1 LDKGEV
7 RPPLVLLV
15 RPDLLV
21 QIPTSLALLRFRP
34 DASELEKQ
42 VVEVMSAGIRVIQH
56 SDDPISWRDYNSSP
70 SACQQ
75 ATDLPLGEGRS
86 AAGEEPVSKPVETPV
101 FPEFRH
107 LFAADW

>member
-1 LDKGEV
+1 LDKGGV
-7 RPPLVLLV
+7 RPSLVLLV
-15 RPDLLV
+15 RPDVSLE
-21 QIPTSLALLRFRP
+21 IPTSLALLRLRP

-42 VVEVMSAGIRVIQH
+42 MAEVTGNGIRVVQH

-75 ATDLPLGEGRS
+75 ATDLPLGAGRFTD
-86 AAGEEPVSKPVETPV
+86 GEKAVSKPAETPV

-107 LFAADW
+107 LFTADR

>member
-21 QIPTSLALLRFRP
+21 QIPTSLAHLRFRP

-42 VVEVMSAGIRVIQH
+42 MAEVTGKGIRVIQH

-75 ATDLPLGEGRS
+75 ATDLPLGAGRLI
-86 AAGEEPVSKPVETPV
+86 AGEQPVCKVAETPV

-107 LFAADW
+107 LFAAD